1 MHSAADLHMRYSTR
15 MKAFVAAR
23 LGTDYRLTTQ
33 LTEQV
38 WETVRSSPPKL
49 PAHGSDPEVFN
60 RLAQAAREAIAA
72 HYLAARTRRPHPA
85 TPAAPEPM
93 LATTRLGV
101 AA

>member
-1 MHSAADLHMRYSTR
+1 MHSAADLQMRYSTR

-38 WETVRSSPPKL
+38 WETVHSSPLKL
-49 PAHGSDPEVFN
+49 PTGDAEVFN
-60 RLAQAAREAIAA
+60 RLAQAARETIAA
-72 HYLAARTRRPHPA
+72 HYLAARTRRPYPA

-93 LATTRLGV
+93 LSTTRLGV

>member
-1 MHSAADLHMRYSTR
+1 MHSAADLQMRYATR

-38 WETVRSSPPKL
+38 WERLRSSPPKL
-49 PAHGSDPEVFN
+49 PTGDAEVFN
-60 RLAQAAREAIAA
+60 RLAQTARETIAS
-72 HYLAARTRRPHPA
+72 HYLAARTRSQPA
-85 TPAAPEPM
+85 TPTAPAP
-93 LATTRLGV
+93 LLSTTRLGV